1 LQVPLFGVPLPRHAV
16 WFGGLVLY
24 GGANGFYAM
33 SLVYAPLSLLAGV
46 FTTLLVF
53 NLGELSEEKG
63 GCPGWGVKIAKNR
76 VAPRC
81 GHVFV
86 SAETP

>member
-1 LQVPLFGVPLPRHAV
+1 MIRERRDSRCLRFGTWWRQVPLLGALLPRHAV

-33 SLVYAPLSLLAGV
+33 SLLYAPLSLLAGV

-53 NLGELSEEKG
+53 NLGETIKKRGRGERNK
-63 GCPGWGVKIAKNR
+63 V
-76 VAPRC
+76 
-81 GHVFV
+81 
-86 SAETP
+86 